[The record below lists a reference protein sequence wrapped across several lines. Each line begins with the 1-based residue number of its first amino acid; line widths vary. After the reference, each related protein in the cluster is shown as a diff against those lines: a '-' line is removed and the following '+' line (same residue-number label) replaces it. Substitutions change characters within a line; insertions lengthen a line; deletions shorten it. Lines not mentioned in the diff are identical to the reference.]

1 MSAYGSEGMRILDWN
16 IGFEGLFRLEGPFG
30 VVADWPAL
38 ASGIL
43 AWSPIQWFGGW
54 WDGLSFSLQFFYAIG
69 VVALLLLL
77 FQVILLI
84 VGSGELDFG
93 EGEAGFLSLRAVAG
107 FLLGFG
113 WIGAISMENGFGLL
127 AAVVFGAF
135 AGGALMGGVTLVM
148 LGLHR
153 MRTSGTLNYENAVG
167 AVGTVYLPIPP
178 RQEGAGKVEV
188 YIQGRSVIVPAY
200 TRHGERI
207 GNQQR
212 VRVAG
217 MIDPR
222 TLLVEPLVIPLSGS
236 PDDSVSGS
244 SKT

>member
-1 MSAYGSEGMRILDWN
+1 ME
-16 IGFEGLFRLEGPFG
+16 
-30 VVADWPAL
+30 
-38 ASGIL
+38 
-43 AWSPIQWFGGW
+43 SPIRVIADLSSVAFGMLQWTPFRWFGDW
-54 WDGLSFSLQFFYAIG
+54 FDGLSFSLQFFYAIG

-127 AAVVFGAF
+127 AAVVFGAL

-148 LGLHR
+148 LALHR

-178 RQEGAGKVEV
+178 RQQGAGKVEV

-212 VRVAG
+212 VRVTG

-222 TLLVEPLVIPLSGS
+222 TLLVEPLAIPLSES
-236 PDDSVSGS
+236 AEDSVSGS

>member
-1 MSAYGSEGMRILDWN
+1 
-16 IGFEGLFRLEGPFG
+16 LE
-30 VVADWPAL
+30 
-38 ASGIL
+38 
-43 AWSPIQWFGGW
+43 SPIRVIADLSSVAFGMLQWTPFRWFGDW
-54 WDGLSFSLQFFYAIG
+54 FDGLSFSLQFFYAIG

-127 AAVVFGAF
+127 AAVVFGAL

-148 LGLHR
+148 LALHR

-178 RQEGAGKVEV
+178 RQQGAGKVEV

-212 VRVAG
+212 VRVTG

-222 TLLVEPLVIPLSGS
+222 TLLVEPLAIPLSES
-236 PDDSVSGS
+236 AEDSVSGS

>member
-1 MSAYGSEGMRILDWN
+1 ME
-16 IGFEGLFRLEGPFG
+16 
-30 VVADWPAL
+30 
-38 ASGIL
+38 
-43 AWSPIQWFGGW
+43 SPIRVIADLSSVAFGLLQWTPFRWFGDW
-54 WDGLSFSLQFFYAIG
+54 FDGLSFSLQFFYAIG

-127 AAVVFGAF
+127 AAVVFGAL

-148 LGLHR
+148 LALHR

-178 RQEGAGKVEV
+178 RQQGAGKVDV
-188 YIQGRSVIVPAY
+188 HIQGRSVIVPAY

-212 VRVAG
+212 VRVTG

-222 TLLVEPLVIPLSGS
+222 TLLVEPLAAPISGP

>member
-1 MSAYGSEGMRILDWN
+1 MDSDAKGPLDLESQIRVIADFSAMALGM
-16 IGFEGLFRLEGPFG
+16 LEWAP
-30 VVADWPAL
+30 V
-38 ASGIL
+38 
-43 AWSPIQWFGGW
+43 QWLGGW
-54 WDGLSFSLQFFYAIG
+54 WAGMSFSLQFFYAIG
-69 VVALLLLL
+69 VVALLLLM
-77 FQVILLI
+77 FQVVLLI
-84 VGSGELDFG
+84 AGSGELDVG

-113 WIGAISMENGFGLL
+113 WIGAISLENGFGLL
-127 AAVVFGAF
+127 AAVVFGSLS
-135 AGGALMGGVTLVM
+135 GGALMGAVTLVM
-148 LGLHR
+148 LALHR

-178 RQEGAGKVEV
+178 LQQGAGKVEV

-212 VRVAG
+212 VRVSG

-222 TLLVEPLVIPLSGS
+222 TLLVEPLAVPLSES
-236 PDDSVSGS
+236 ADDSVSGS
-244 SKT
+244 SRT